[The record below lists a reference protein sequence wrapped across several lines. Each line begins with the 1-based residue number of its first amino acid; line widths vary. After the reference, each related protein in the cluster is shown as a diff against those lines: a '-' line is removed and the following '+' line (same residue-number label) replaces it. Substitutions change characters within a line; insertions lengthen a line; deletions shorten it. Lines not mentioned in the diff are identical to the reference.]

1 MLSAHPRTEPGDA
14 FCGLSISWFSTCSR
28 RCCPIAL
35 YGKYNMKAAADTKTL
50 VPAATMIFCFDII
63 STSWGRSGKVAQP
76 RAPRWL
82 FLDGFTNHERVT
94 SNMAYRRCW
103 WTLFRNSKSG
113 KRRRERRGKRERKGG
128 RKGRKERK
136 KVGSQKPIE
145 LRFWEL
151 IENKSNFKLVFSL
164 HHVEGGCRREREFL
178 PGSRDSP
185 LVFWAVA
192 HIWSRPAPL
201 AQASRQRSTMTE
213 KTFVPAYTSVMEA
226 SWLGLHHVPF
236 LRFRCAD

>member
-1 MLSAHPRTEPGDA
+1 MWKWGLPHHQTRWGGGYRTNPGKI
-14 FCGLSISWFSTCSR
+14 GLSLVKWFFAHLLSTTPFIYYRYVSTGSTLPALYVPPPVDICSGVLYRSR
-28 RCCPIAL
+28 RSRL
-35 YGKYNMKAAADTKTL
+35 SQNRRK
-50 VPAATMIFCFDII
+50 PAKPA
-63 STSWGRSGKVAQP
+63 
-76 RAPRWL
+76 
-82 FLDGFTNHERVT
+82 
-94 SNMAYRRCW
+94 AYRRCW

-192 HIWSRPAPL
+192 HI
-201 AQASRQRSTMTE
+201 
-213 KTFVPAYTSVMEA
+213 
-226 SWLGLHHVPF
+226 
-236 LRFRCAD
+236 